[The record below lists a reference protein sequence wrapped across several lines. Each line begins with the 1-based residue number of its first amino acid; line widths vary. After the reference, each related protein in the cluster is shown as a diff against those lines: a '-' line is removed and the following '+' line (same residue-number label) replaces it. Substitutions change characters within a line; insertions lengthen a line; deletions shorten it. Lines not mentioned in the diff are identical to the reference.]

1 MTATNKN
8 ELSSL
13 AKAIPLFATNYRSFT
28 KSDFILANFIA
39 QNYQDFLHMTILDLA
54 KATSLSE
61 ITISRFCKKLSLAG
75 VQALKIQLSYLIS
88 EEIKI
93 IAASLP
99 DVNLEQ
105 HVPNGSRQHQGLPNT
120 PRANIAAT
128 SNAPAKPHA
137 NGNGNSN
144 GTTNSAQPHNT
155 TGYDPLAAA
164 TTAATGAANSTVN
177 NTGYTAYEA
186 YDAYRV
192 TGNDPN
198 TSYQSPHAH
207 AYNQSI
213 VNGATTLN
221 PALAPNG
228 LAASSSDEAANMGAV
243 LGAQLKTFTLEDS
256 LHNIGTQIFATL
268 TAGLNQTLN
277 LIDFDAVERATN
289 IINNSSRLML
299 FGYGNSSVV
308 CKDLGTRFVR
318 FGFSCEIVSDMH
330 QQITLAS
337 VCDAN
342 TTIIVVSY
350 TGSSLHLD
358 DVLKIARQR
367 GAKVILFTSYKNSA
381 IAKQADAVLI
391 GVCPELK
398 NNTEASLSRLIY
410 MAIGDIIYTRLTLLR
425 NTQYHDNLQQIRSSL
440 AILKS

>member
-1 MTATNKN
+1 MTATKKN

-93 IAASLP
+93 IAASMP
-99 DVNLEQ
+99 DVNHEQ
-105 HVPNGSRQHQGLPNT
+105 PSLRVSYSHQSLPAIPNANLTAT
-120 PRANIAAT
+120 PSAQ
-128 SNAPAKPHA
+128 AKLYD
-137 NGNGNSN
+137 NSN
-144 GTTNSAQPHNT
+144 DNVNSAQQYATISNATLNSAAISATYYPHPITGT
-155 TGYDPLAAA
+155 TLDASSPRA
-164 TTAATGAANSTVN
+164 THNQSTVHSLN
-177 NTGYTAYEA
+177 SL
-186 YDAYRV
+186 DA
-192 TGNDPN
+192 
-198 TSYQSPHAH
+198 
-207 AYNQSI
+207 
-213 VNGATTLN
+213 
-221 PALAPNG
+221 APSN
-228 LAASSSDEAANMGAV
+228 EAANLGAI
-243 LGAQLKTFTLEDS
+243 LGAQLKTFTIDDS

-277 LIDFDAVERATN
+277 LIDFDAVERATH

-318 FGFSCEIVSDMH
+318 FGFSCEIISDMH

-425 NTQYHDNLQQIRSSL
+425 HTQYQDNLQQIRSSL